1 MFNSEPNQNKKRKV
15 VKVNNNEELVKAFD
29 DFTKNDAANIQ
40 AYLER
45 KNQLIG
51 NQQDAI
57 HDQQQKQQEIVDA
70 DNKKPASSKF
80 EREWASHTPG
90 TKLARKGRG
99 NYDRDVHKG
108 KTGNRDVS
116 RHMKDESTRLK
127 HRGKQYLSMKNY
139 MIKPAKR
146 VRFILTLILND
157 HILITMKEVYPKC
170 IL

>member
-15 VKVNNNEELVKAFD
+15 VKVNNNEKLVEAFD

-70 DNKKPASSKF
+70 DNKKPASSEY
-80 EREWASHTPG
+80 ERLWASYAPG
-90 TKLARKGRG
+90 TKLTRKGRG
-99 NYDRDVHKG
+99 NYDRNVHRG
-108 KTGNRDVS
+108 KTGNLDVS
-116 RHMKDESTRLK
+116 RHMKEESSRLK
-127 HRGKQYLSMKNY
+127 HRGLQYLSLKKY
-139 MIKPAKR
+139 IIKPAKR
-146 VRFILTLILND
+146 VRMFITFNVMLFYLIYFN
-157 HILITMKEVYPKC
+157 INIK
-170 IL
+170 

>member
-70 DNKKPASSKF
+70 DNKKPASSKY
-80 EREWASHTPG
+80 ERDWASHAPG

-99 NYDRDVHKG
+99 NYDRTGHRG
-108 KTGNRDVS
+108 KTGNLDVS
-116 RHMKDESTRLK
+116 RHMKEESSRLK
-127 HRGKQYLSMKNY
+127 HRGLQYLSLKKY
-139 MIKPAKR
+139 IIKPAKR
-146 VRFILTLILND
+146 VRMFITFNVMLFYLNYFN
-157 HILITMKEVYPKC
+157 INIK
-170 IL
+170 

>member
-15 VKVNNNEELVKAFD
+15 AKVNNNEELVKAFD
-29 DFTKNDAANIQ
+29 EFTKNDAANIQ

-45 KNQLIG
+45 KNQLIA
-51 NQQDAI
+51 NQQDALD
-57 HDQQQKQQEIVDA
+57 DQQEKQQEIVDA
-70 DNKKPASSKF
+70 DNKKPVSSKY
-80 EREWASHTPG
+80 ERDWASHTPG

-127 HRGKQYLSMKNY
+127 HRGKQYLSMKTY

-146 VRFILTLILND
+146 VRMFITFNVMLFYLIYFN
-157 HILITMKEVYPKC
+157 INIK
-170 IL
+170 

>member
-29 DFTKNDAANIQ
+29 EFTKNDAANIQ

-70 DNKKPASSKF
+70 DNKKPASTDY
-80 EREWASHTPG
+80 ETLWASHPPG
-90 TKLARKGRG
+90 TKMKKKGTG
-99 NYDRDVHKG
+99 NY
-108 KTGNRDVS
+108 
-116 RHMKDESTRLK
+116 E
-127 HRGKQYLSMKNY
+127 
-139 MIKPAKR
+139 
-146 VRFILTLILND
+146 
-157 HILITMKEVYPKC
+157 
-170 IL
+170 

>member
-51 NQQDAI
+51 NQQDALD
-57 HDQQQKQQEIVDA
+57 DQQQKQQEIVDA
-70 DNKKPASSKF
+70 DNKKPASSKY
-80 EREWASHTPG
+80 ERDWASHAPG
-90 TKLARKGRG
+90 TILARKGRG

-108 KTGNRDVS
+108 KTGNWDVS

-127 HRGKQYLSMKNY
+127 HRGKQYLSMKTY

-146 VRFILTLILND
+146 VRMFITFNVMLFYLIYFN
-157 HILITMKEVYPKC
+157 INIK
-170 IL
+170 

>member
-1 MFNSEPNQNKKRKV
+1 LFNSEPNQNKKRKV
-15 VKVNNNEELVKAFD
+15 VKVINNEKLVEAFD

-70 DNKKPASSKF
+70 DNKKPASSKY
-80 EREWASHTPG
+80 ERDWASHAPG

-108 KTGNRDVS
+108 KTGNWDVS
-116 RHMKDESTRLK
+116 RHMKDESSRLK
-127 HRGKQYLSMKNY
+127 HRGLQYLSMDTY
-139 MIKPAKR
+139 LIKPAKR
-146 VRFILTLILND
+146 VRMFITFNVMLFYLIYFN
-157 HILITMKEVYPKC
+157 INIK
-170 IL
+170 

>member
-1 MFNSEPNQNKKRKV
+1 MFNSEPNQTKKRKV
-15 VKVNNNEELVKAFD
+15 VKVILNEKFIEAFD
-29 DFTKNDAANIQ
+29 ELTKNDAAHIQ
-40 AYLER
+40 AYIER
-45 KNQLIG
+45 KNELIQ

-57 HDQQQKQQEIVDA
+57 DDQQQKQQEIVDA
-70 DNKKPASSKF
+70 DNKKPASSKY

-108 KTGNRDVS
+108 KTGNWDVS

-127 HRGKQYLSMKNY
+127 HRGLQYLSMKKY

-146 VRFILTLILND
+146 VRMFITFNVMLFYLIYFN
-157 HILITMKEVYPKC
+157 INIK
-170 IL
+170 

>member
-15 VKVNNNEELVKAFD
+15 VKVILNEKFIEAFD
-29 DFTKNDAANIQ
+29 ELTKNDAAHIQ

-45 KNQLIG
+45 KNELIQ

-57 HDQQQKQQEIVDA
+57 DDQQQKQQEIVDA
-70 DNKKPASSKF
+70 DNKKPASSKY

-108 KTGNRDVS
+108 KTGNWDVS

-127 HRGKQYLSMKNY
+127 HRGLQYLSMNTY

-146 VRFILTLILND
+146 VRMFITFNVMLFYLNFFN
-157 HILITMKEVYPKC
+157 INIK
-170 IL
+170 

>member
-15 VKVNNNEELVKAFD
+15 VKVNNNEKLVEAFD

-45 KNQLIG
+45 KNQRIG

-70 DNKKPASSKF
+70 DNKKPASSYY
-80 EREWASHTPG
+80 ERLWASHAPG
-90 TKLARKGRG
+90 TILARKGRG
-99 NYDRDVHKG
+99 NYDRNVHKG
-108 KTGNRDVS
+108 KTGNWDVS

-127 HRGKQYLSMKNY
+127 HRGLQYLSMKKY

-146 VRFILTLILND
+146 VRMFITFNVMLFYLNYFN
-157 HILITMKEVYPKC
+157 INIK
-170 IL
+170 

>member
-57 HDQQQKQQEIVDA
+57 DDQQQKQQEIVDA
-70 DNKKPASSKF
+70 DNKKPAST
-80 EREWASHTPG
+80 EYETLWANQAPG
-90 TKLARKGRG
+90 TQMTRKGSG
-99 NYDRDVHKG
+99 NYDRTAHRG
-108 KTGNRDVS
+108 KTGNLDVS
-116 RHMKDESTRLK
+116 RHIKQESMRLK
-127 HRGKQYLSMKNY
+127 HRGKQYMSMETY
-139 MIKPAKR
+139 IIQPAKK
-146 VRFILTLILND
+146 VRMFITFNVMLFYLNFFN
-157 HILITMKEVYPKC
+157 INIK
-170 IL
+170 

>member
-57 HDQQQKQQEIVDA
+57 DDQRQKQQEIVDA
-70 DNKKPASSKF
+70 DNKKPASTDY
-80 EREWASHTPG
+80 ERLWASYAPG
-90 TKLARKGRG
+90 TILTRKGRG
-99 NYDRDVHKG
+99 NYDRDNVHRG
-108 KTGNRDVS
+108 KSGNWDVG
-116 RHMKDESTRLK
+116 RHMKDESSRLK
-127 HRGKQYLSMKNY
+127 HRGLQYLSLKKY
-139 MIKPAKR
+139 IIKPAKR
-146 VRFILTLILND
+146 VRMFITFNVMLFYLNYFN
-157 HILITMKEVYPKC
+157 INIK
-170 IL
+170 

>member
-15 VKVNNNEELVKAFD
+15 VKVNNNEKLVEAFD

-70 DNKKPASSKF
+70 DNKKPASSKY
-80 EREWASHTPG
+80 ERDWASHAPG
-90 TKLARKGRG
+90 TILARKGRG

-108 KTGNRDVS
+108 KTGNWDVS

-127 HRGKQYLSMKNY
+127 HRGLQYLSMKKY

-146 VRFILTLILND
+146 VRMFITFNVMLFYLNYFN
-157 HILITMKEVYPKC
+157 INIK
-170 IL
+170 

>member
-1 MFNSEPNQNKKRKV
+1 LFISEPNQNKKRKV

-70 DNKKPASSKF
+70 DNKKPASSKY
-80 EREWASHTPG
+80 ERLWASHAPG
-90 TKLARKGRG
+90 TILARKGRG

-108 KTGNRDVS
+108 KTGNWDVS
-116 RHMKDESTRLK
+116 RHMKLESTRLK
-127 HRGKQYLSMKNY
+127 HRGLQYLSMKTY

-146 VRFILTLILND
+146 VRMFITFNVMLFYLIYFN
-157 HILITMKEVYPKC
+157 INIK
-170 IL
+170 

>member
-1 MFNSEPNQNKKRKV
+1 MFNSESNQNKKRKV

-29 DFTKNDAANIQ
+29 EFTKNDAANIQ

-45 KNQLIG
+45 KNQLIA
-51 NQQDAI
+51 NQQDALD
-57 HDQQQKQQEIVDA
+57 DQQQKQQEIVDA
-70 DNKKPASSKF
+70 DNKKPVSSKY
-80 EREWASHTPG
+80 ERDWASHTPG

-127 HRGKQYLSMKNY
+127 HRGKQYMSMKNY